1 MRSTQQ
7 ESKPMTT
14 ESTLRSPYESR
25 VKLVQETLQAN
36 SPLDDVAARELAV
49 QVLHALS
56 SIRETIR

>member
-1 MRSTQQ
+1 MI
-7 ESKPMTT
+7 T
-14 ESTLRSPYESR
+14 ESTLRSPYKSR

-36 SPLDDVAARELAV
+36 SPLDEAAARQLAV